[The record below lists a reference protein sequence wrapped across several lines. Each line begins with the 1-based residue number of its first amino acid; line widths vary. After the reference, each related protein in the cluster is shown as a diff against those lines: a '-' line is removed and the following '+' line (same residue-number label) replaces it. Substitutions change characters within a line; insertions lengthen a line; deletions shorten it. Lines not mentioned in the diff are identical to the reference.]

1 MGDLFD
7 IGKAGISAYKS
18 SLAATGQNIA
28 NVGTEGYARRD
39 ASIEEISTANADV
52 LSISNTSGLGVRMGG
67 ITRAFDQFLDLQLQN
82 SSSSFSFS
90 KSKSEV
96 LERLENVLI
105 PKTATVGTR
114 FREFFDGVS
123 NLAQDPSDTNLRTLV
138 LSGAEAVSREISTL
152 HSGLSDLR
160 KLTQD
165 TLELAAGEFNN
176 TLKNLS
182 ELQNEIL
189 GNSIKSGAP
198 NILLDQRD
206 NLLSKLSEFADISVE
221 YHNNG
226 GLEVSLGQLGEVGT
240 LLKDNSF
247 NKISFELDNQSVKA
261 YLTGA
266 SGARTSVHFS
276 SGQLAGLVS
285 ADSLTKS
292 TIAEVDGLAKK
303 FVEEQNSIHR
313 MGLDLDG
320 IRGTDLFS
328 LDTVAITQG
337 ATNTGSSSLR
347 VEGYSENF
355 SGSEL
360 EMIFNEKSKSW
371 SVTSSSGSS
380 VENFS
385 SRLNL
390 DGLSVLVQG
399 QPKDGDK
406 FTLGLSNSSA
416 SNMRVLVSDAG
427 KLAAAGLHSIE
438 EGVKNSGSSEL
449 KVGYFSEDFLSD
461 TSNLESL
468 FTETRNSANPIK
480 FNSTGALGIVKGVD
494 SIQELSILKSQSNL
508 SFSTDI
514 DALRATNSLTVTLGA
529 DTFVFDISNLAP
541 NLDTPN
547 NLAEA
552 LNSGSILS
560 NTTSKSFTDLGLQ
573 SVATETSFVIGSASQ
588 PASTDFAELKAGN
601 LGAVSGMLVAQDNSA
616 SDLSVFTREGIQ
628 ISGKILSS
636 EEVTNLITIENGFTT
651 EANYIARYLPTES
664 SQGFA
669 GAAVDRKTTDGLD
682 IVTLSGAGLD
692 DGIDNN
698 ISIYA
703 ANTFPETRTQLTSPV
718 IVATSNGQSI
728 SVGFESGMMA
738 GQIAEQL
745 SKDLGRLGMGVTASN
760 FVELSGISD
769 GLVEF
774 ELFGNNLEGLHVS
787 ASITNGSQAELVD
800 KINSFS
806 DVTGIRSHLAGDS
819 TVILEHNDAGDISLK
834 QFNLPNGVGLSVN
847 QLNQDGDRLL
857 ATSKTLSGG
866 DSLVAGGHVQIKS
879 TSDFSASYDGNSQNS
894 ENAAFEMGFADK
906 KFDLANDFTDIN
918 FYANHQLDGGY
929 ADAKHLNA
937 VASSSK
943 YSLDL
948 VDSAFGTLGSDFRPK
963 TSEDFSSS
971 KIARGLVSDL
981 RNSATSTVFH
991 GDEFILANGFPLDGS
1006 NIDFTL
1012 GDQKYVVTLNI
1023 TDTFEIRAN
1032 DVKIGNEVFSLTEGL
1047 AELAARSTFSI
1058 SGPEDDRLSAQFE
1071 ATANGV
1077 RLNVAA
1083 NSGVVSGHSLLVSS
1097 TNSDAEKTNF
1107 HVSNTSTTELF
1118 SNNFVETTGTNADIA
1133 SVIIDKT
1140 EYVIAFDTTTNGFST
1155 TPGLPAAVTLSAVTN
1170 PLDTTKIQLKV
1181 SVTANSASE
1190 SIRLKANANSAAYGI
1205 STVSAQLLVTEEG
1218 LRIFNVGDQR
1228 VKSSVAVNSLA
1239 SEVLSISGLQ
1249 GEDLIFVANGARNP
1263 SAIGKVATTTEKA
1276 AREYSLVVNETD
1288 PSNID
1293 IYDFSTGHI
1302 VGSRSIANDNSA
1314 VFQGLSIDFKGTTTG
1329 GDRYNV
1335 LISGANADD
1344 ASNLNNMLETSFLN
1358 KETGVGGYSELF
1370 GKIVS
1375 NTGSEIQANQQTLET
1390 TEAAYQ
1396 LALDNKSEFTGVDL
1410 DTEAARLMEQQ
1421 QAYQA
1426 LARVLS
1432 TARELLDTLLRSM

>member
-1 MGDLFD
+1 
-7 IGKAGISAYKS
+7 
-18 SLAATGQNIA
+18 
-28 NVGTEGYARRD
+28 
-39 ASIEEISTANADV
+39 
-52 LSISNTSGLGVRMGG
+52 
-67 ITRAFDQFLDLQLQN
+67 
-82 SSSSFSFS
+82 
-90 KSKSEV
+90 
-96 LERLENVLI
+96 
-105 PKTATVGTR
+105 
-114 FREFFDGVS
+114 
-123 NLAQDPSDTNLRTLV
+123 
-138 LSGAEAVSREISTL
+138 
-152 HSGLSDLR
+152 
-160 KLTQD
+160 
-165 TLELAAGEFNN
+165 
-176 TLKNLS
+176 
-182 ELQNEIL
+182 
-189 GNSIKSGAP
+189 
-198 NILLDQRD
+198 
-206 NLLSKLSEFADISVE
+206 
-221 YHNNG
+221 
-226 GLEVSLGQLGEVGT
+226 
-240 LLKDNSF
+240 
-247 NKISFELDNQSVKA
+247 
-261 YLTGA
+261 
-266 SGARTSVHFS
+266 
-276 SGQLAGLVS
+276 
-285 ADSLTKS
+285 
-292 TIAEVDGLAKK
+292 
-303 FVEEQNSIHR
+303 
-313 MGLDLDG
+313 
-320 IRGTDLFS
+320 
-328 LDTVAITQG
+328 
-337 ATNTGSSSLR
+337 
-347 VEGYSENF
+347 
-355 SGSEL
+355 
-360 EMIFNEKSKSW
+360 
-371 SVTSSSGSS
+371 
-380 VENFS
+380 
-385 SRLNL
+385 
-390 DGLSVLVQG
+390 
-399 QPKDGDK
+399 
-406 FTLGLSNSSA
+406 
-416 SNMRVLVSDAG
+416 
-427 KLAAAGLHSIE
+427 
-438 EGVKNSGSSEL
+438 
-449 KVGYFSEDFLSD
+449 
-461 TSNLESL
+461 
-468 FTETRNSANPIK
+468 
-480 FNSTGALGIVKGVD
+480 
-494 SIQELSILKSQSNL
+494 
-508 SFSTDI
+508 
-514 DALRATNSLTVTLGA
+514 
-529 DTFVFDISNLAP
+529 
-541 NLDTPN
+541 
-547 NLAEA
+547 
-552 LNSGSILS
+552 
-560 NTTSKSFTDLGLQ
+560 
-573 SVATETSFVIGSASQ
+573 
-588 PASTDFAELKAGN
+588 
-601 LGAVSGMLVAQDNSA
+601 
-616 SDLSVFTREGIQ
+616 
-628 ISGKILSS
+628 
-636 EEVTNLITIENGFTT
+636 
-651 EANYIARYLPTES
+651 
-664 SQGFA
+664 
-669 GAAVDRKTTDGLD
+669 
-682 IVTLSGAGLD
+682 
-692 DGIDNN
+692 
-698 ISIYA
+698 
-703 ANTFPETRTQLTSPV
+703 
-718 IVATSNGQSI
+718 
-728 SVGFESGMMA
+728 
-738 GQIAEQL
+738 
-745 SKDLGRLGMGVTASN
+745 
-760 FVELSGISD
+760 
-769 GLVEF
+769 
-774 ELFGNNLEGLHVS
+774 
-787 ASITNGSQAELVD
+787 VD

-1118 SNNFVETTGTNADIA
+1118 SNNFVQTAGTNADIG

-1140 EYVIAFDTTTNGFST
+1140 EYVIAFNTTTNAFST
-1155 TPGLPAAVTLSAVTN
+1155 TPGLPAAVTLSSVTN

-1181 SVTANSASE
+1181 SVTANSDSE